1 MKKILII
8 LFLVIF
14 VSCKNDD
21 ETNVMYYKLLNYRDE
36 LRFYVKDVGNYL
48 STQSEENSFL
58 KKRFDSLNKIQKN
71 FEQQYEK
78 NKYGN
83 RSLLL
88 KIRNEFN
95 EKHNLKLE
103 FDKSSYDENI
113 RDTIFNLIMEIDVLR
128 LQKEFQNR
136 KMMIHG
142 FKVEN

>member
-1 MKKILII
+1 MKKIVII
-8 LFLVIF
+8 IFLLIF

-36 LRFYVKDVGNYL
+36 LKFYVNDVENYL
-48 STQSEENSFL
+48 SIQSEENSFL
-58 KKRFDSLNKIQKN
+58 KKRFDSLNKIQKS

-83 RSLLL
+83 RSFLL

-95 EKHNLKLE
+95 KKHNLGLE

-113 RDTIFNLIMEIDVLR
+113 RDTIFNRIMEIDILR

-136 KMMIHG
+136 RMIVHG
-142 FKVEN
+142 CKFEN